1 MGWSES
7 GPDVR
12 AMIEKRREKRIKEEN
27 RVAIAVSPM
36 GERAEGESINAFTRD
51 LSLTGARIWTD
62 RLFPLNSRLNL
73 TLYLSRSK
81 QIVRIRGTVKWEKKN
96 DDGLYEIGVQFRH
109 GIPDVLIALIHHF
122 YGKEEAI
129 PTEINRGRAG

>member
-1 MGWSES
+1 MDGRRLGPSRWSES
-7 GPDVR
+7 GQEVR
-12 AMIEKRREKRIKEEN
+12 AIIEKRREKRIKEEN

-81 QIVRIRGTVKWEKKN
+81 QIVRIRGPVKW
-96 DDGLYEIGVQFRH
+96 
-109 GIPDVLIALIHHF
+109 A
-122 YGKEEAI
+122 
-129 PTEINRGRAG
+129 